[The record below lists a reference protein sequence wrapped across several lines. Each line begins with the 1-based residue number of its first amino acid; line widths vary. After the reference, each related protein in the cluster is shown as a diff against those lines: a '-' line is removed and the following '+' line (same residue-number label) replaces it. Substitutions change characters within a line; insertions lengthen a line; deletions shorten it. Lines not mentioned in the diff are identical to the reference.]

1 MPKLSTAP
9 WVLPHATGDMALAE
23 RMRSLPCRLG
33 DWGYKVSTG
42 PLVWNRHKDQLCD
55 EPGENRVPLI
65 WAESVTPDGRFMYRC
80 EKRNHKP
87 FFHLRAVKDEWLKVD
102 RPCVLLQRTT
112 AKEQRRR
119 LIAAALPARF
129 IQKYG
134 CVTVENH
141 LNMLIPKTNSPQVP
155 APVLAVFLNSNA
167 ADLAFRCQSGSV
179 AVSAYELESLPLPDP
194 AAFDGLK
201 TLVERQASREEIEL
215 ECNRLYGLE
224 NRS

>member
-1 MPKLSTAP
+1 MTPNVVTCDSLRALLWNDAP
-9 WVLPHATGDMALAE
+9 PVALDFVE
-23 RMRSLPCRLG
+23 SRM
-33 DWGYKVSTG
+33 
-42 PLVWNRHKDQLCD
+42 
-55 EPGENRVPLI
+55 I

-134 CVTVENH
+134 W
-141 LNMLIPKTNSPQVP
+141 
-155 APVLAVFLNSNA
+155 
-167 ADLAFRCQSGSV
+167 V
-179 AVSAYELESLPLPDP
+179 AVSGYELESLSLPDP
-194 AAFDGLK
+194 AALDGLK
-201 TLVERQASREEIEL
+201 TLVGRRASQETIET
-215 ECNRLYGLE
+215 ECKRLYGLE
-224 NRS
+224 HE